1 MRSPTLQFRG
11 DVRLIITQ
19 TPEPIE
25 ISETRVY
32 MDRGLTMATFGLMD
46 GANQN
51 RQKKLLQLPDSLRV
65 ALLLK
70 DGSVIEALAGETL
83 HAQLVD
89 ERCRI
94 GVSSQGWT
102 VDKTDLPGV
111 QQGD

>member
-65 ALLLK
+65 ALYSRTDLSSRLLQ
-70 DGSVIEALAGETL
+70 ETL